1 MPTTIQ
7 QLETTFDLKYI
18 KSIKWKASFKESSN
32 GIYIISINQNK
43 DYLPNQNN
51 SVSFNEKQLNIWFE
65 NAPHLLLNGKKAIT
79 DDIKKQL
86 EAFWLADESIL
97 YIGKA
102 EKQSL
107 SDRISQF
114 YNHKV
119 GKKGPHKG
127 GYWLKLLNNLDELY
141 IHLYSTNDSHI
152 IEEKLLT
159 HFIENVSELSKEKLI
174 EKKLFLPFANLQLS
188 SGVIKC
194 HGLKY
199 HCQ

>member
-7 QLETTFDLKYI
+7 QLENTFNLKYI
-18 KSIKWKASFKESSN
+18 KTIKWGTSFNESSN
-32 GIYIISINQNK
+32 GIYIISTNQNK
-43 DYLPNQNN
+43 DYLPEND
-51 SVSFNEKQLNIWFE
+51 SVSFNEKQICTWFE
-65 NAPHLLLNGKKAIT
+65 NAPNLTLNGKKAIT
-79 DDIKKQL
+79 EDLKKQL
-86 EAFWLADESIL
+86 EGFWLADESIL

-119 GKKGPHKG
+119 GKKGSHKG

-141 IHLYSTNDSHI
+141 IHLFATNESHSM
-152 IEEKLLT
+152 EEKLLT
-159 HFIENVSELSKEKLI
+159 HFIENVSEHSKEKLI
-174 EKKLFLPFANLQLS
+174 EKWLFLPFANLQLR